1 MMLRWRSRWSGNGV
15 TSLPTSAHHRL
26 EPQSLK
32 FSQKLTRPIDLHA
45 EKLKTDGGSFNGQ
58 TFMEFSLKSP
68 TTQST
73 RYWVA
78 LVNFPLR
85 EFFSFLF
92 PIAWEVAFTLHF
104 QYFITLFDL
113 FLPSPQTN
121 GASDIKNQEKTE
133 LLLIDDSLNPIG
145 QLPELFNIC
154 SCLSLHVWYQI
165 LKTRYHQTK
174 HYRWIQEI

>member
-1 MMLRWRSRWSGNGV
+1 MV
-15 TSLPTSAHHRL
+15 KP
-26 EPQSLK
+26 
-32 FSQKLTRPIDLHA
+32 
-45 EKLKTDGGSFNGQ
+45 
-58 TFMEFSLKSP
+58 SLKS
-68 TTQST
+68 TIHSILGCISELST
-73 RYWVA
+73 ARI
-78 LVNFPLR
+78 
-85 EFFSFLF
+85 FSFLF

-165 LKTRYHQTK
+165 LKTRDYQTK
-174 HYRWIQEI
+174 YYRWVQEI